1 MTIQIPENVKK
12 IIETLEHN
20 GYEAYVVGGCV
31 RDAILKKEPMDW
43 DITTSAKPEQTKKFF
58 RRTIDTGIE
67 HGTVT
72 IMMGKEGYEVTTYRV
87 DGKYEDHRRPK
98 TVSFTASL
106 VEDLKRRDFTMNAM
120 AYNEKNGLQDPF
132 FGVLDLEKGL
142 IRCVGIAEERFDE
155 DALRILRA
163 LRFASQLNFIIE
175 DETKKAMEKKKGFLT
190 KISVERIQVELTK
203 LLCSNYP
210 EKLLEGKKLGITAII
225 LPEFDDLLQ
234 VVDEECLFTMLKS
247 VDNHHILRYAV
258 LFSHLSNPKIESGMD
273 REGEEKVKKI
283 LKGLKFDNDTIKKVS
298 RLVKYCFYPLE
309 KNLSMAEVRWAVYEV
324 GVELFPFLL
333 DVKKSMA
340 IGYGQ
345 KEHLEQLKNVEQIYN
360 DILEKNQC
368 VCLKQLAL
376 NGQDLKKIGIV
387 EGIKIGETLQ
397 KLLEVVLEQ
406 PEKNTKEKLLELI
419 NVE

>member
-1 MTIQIPENVKK
+1 MIIQIPENAKK
-12 IIETLEHN
+12 IIETLEQN
-20 GYEAYVVGGCV
+20 GYEAYIVGGCV
-31 RDAILKKEPMDW
+31 RDAILQKTPMDW
-43 DITTSAKPEQTKKFF
+43 DITTSAKPEETKKLF

-72 IMMGKEGYEVTTYRV
+72 IMIGKEGYEVTTYRV

-98 TVSFTASL
+98 TVSFTANL

-120 AYNEKNGLQDPF
+120 AYNEKDGLQDPF
-132 FGVLDLEKGL
+132 FGVQDLERGL

-163 LRFASQLNFIIE
+163 LRFASQLNFEIE
-175 DETKKAMEKKKGFLT
+175 DETKKAMEKKRGFLT

-210 EKLLEGKKLGITAII
+210 EKLLEGKKLGITSII
-225 LPEFDDLLQ
+225 LPEFDELLQ
-234 VVDEECLFTMLKS
+234 VVDEKCLFAMLKS
-247 VDNHHILRYAV
+247 VRNHHILRYAV
-258 LFSHLSNPKIESGMD
+258 LFAYFSDPQIEEGVD
-273 REGEEKVKKI
+273 QKGEEKSKKI

-298 RLVKYCFYPLE
+298 RLVKYAFYPLE
-309 KNLSMAEVRWAVYEV
+309 KQMSMTEVRWAIYEI
-324 GVELFPFLL
+324 GVELFPLLL
-333 DVKKSMA
+333 DMKKAMA
-340 IGYGQ
+340 VGFEQ
-345 KEHLEQLKNVEQIYN
+345 KEHLEHLENVEQMYHEV
-360 DILEKNQC
+360 LEKNQC

-376 NGQDLKKIGIV
+376 NGQDLKAVGIV

-397 KLLEVVLEQ
+397 KLLEMVLDD

-419 NVE
+419 NLE

>member
-1 MTIQIPENVKK
+1 MIIQIPENAKK
-12 IIETLEHN
+12 IIETLEQN

-31 RDAILKKEPMDW
+31 RDAILKKMPMDW
-43 DITTSAKPEQTKKFF
+43 DITTSAKPEETKKFF

-120 AYNEKNGLQDPF
+120 AYNEKDGLQDPF
-132 FGVLDLEKGL
+132 LGVQDLERGL

-163 LRFASQLNFIIE
+163 LRFASQLNFTIE
-175 DETKKAMEKKKGFLT
+175 DETKKAMEKKRGFLT
-190 KISVERIQVELTK
+190 KISAERIQVELTK

-210 EKLLEGKKLGITAII
+210 EKLLEGKELGITEII
-225 LPEFDDLLQ
+225 LPEFDALLQ
-234 VVDEECLFTMLKS
+234 VVDGDCLFTMLKA
-247 VDNHHILRYAV
+247 VKNDHILRYAV
-258 LFSHLSNPKIESGMD
+258 LFSYLSNPKIEDGID
-273 REGEEKVKKI
+273 PEGEEKSKKI
-283 LKGLKFDNDTIKKVS
+283 LKGLKFDNNTVKKVS
-298 RLVKYCFYPLE
+298 RLVRYCFYPLE
-309 KNLSMAEVRWAVYEV
+309 RKNTMTEVRWAVYEV
-324 GVELFPFLL
+324 GVELFPLLL
-333 DVKKSMA
+333 DVKKAMA
-340 IGYGQ
+340 VGCGQ
-345 KEHLEQLKNVEQIYN
+345 KEHLENLKKIEQIYK
-360 DILEKNQC
+360 DILEKKQC

-376 NGQDLKKIGIV
+376 NGRDLKEIGIL

-397 KLLEVVLEQ
+397 KLLEAVLDS

-419 NVE
+419 N